1 MIKEEIKSIK
11 KTSKDIIN
19 FGLLIGGIIALIGA
33 VSIFYN
39 SPAFMYLIPL
49 GMVIM
54 AIGFIAPVLLKP
66 IYILWMIIAVLLGFV
81 STRVILSILF
91 YLIITPM
98 ALIFKM
104 IGKDPLNI
112 KIDKTKTS
120 YWEYRENK
128 KYEKIETE
136 RQF

>member
-1 MIKEEIKSIK
+1 MIIEEIKNIK
-11 KTSKDIIN
+11 KTNKDIIN
-19 FGLLIGGIIALIGA
+19 FGLLIGGIIAFIGV

-39 SPAFMYLIPL
+39 SPAFMYLIPM

-54 AIGFIAPVLLKP
+54 CIGFIAPVILKP

-81 STRVILSILF
+81 STRVILTILF
-91 YLIITPM
+91 YLIITPISI
-98 ALIFKM
+98 IFK
-104 IGKDPLNI
+104 ILGKDPLNK
-112 KIDKTKTS
+112 KIDKSKSS
-120 YWEYRENK
+120 YWEYRENI